1 MIKKALKKDGVLI
14 VGVPN
19 TDNMIF
25 KIRRKFWESLLPNEH
40 IWHFNIRYLVQYLQ
54 KQKFEIVRVS
64 FEDDARRTYPLLKR
78 IYFTLLSFLNKI
90 MGSGEAV
97 LIIAQRI

>member
-1 MIKKALKKDGVLI
+1 
-14 VGVPN
+14 
-19 TDNMIF
+19 MIF

-40 IWHFNIRYLVQYLQ
+40 VWHFNTRYLVQYLQ
-54 KQKFEIVRVS
+54 KQKFEIVRVG
-64 FEDDARRTYPLLKR
+64 FEDDARKTYPLLKR